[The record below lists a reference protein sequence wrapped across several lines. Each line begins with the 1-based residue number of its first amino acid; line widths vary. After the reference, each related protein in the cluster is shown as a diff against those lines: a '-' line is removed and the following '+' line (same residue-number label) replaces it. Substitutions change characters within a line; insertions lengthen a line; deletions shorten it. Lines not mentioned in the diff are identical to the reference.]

1 MIRVLIVDDHAVVR
15 GGLQRLLGG
24 IADFEV
30 VGAVGDG
37 AAALVAAAHQ
47 RPDVVI
53 MDLSMP
59 VLDGIEATRRMRSA
73 SPGARVVVLTSTFDR
88 GRIAEAIE
96 AGAVGFLL
104 KDAEPAALVRRIRVA
119 AGCAEAQRAA
129 M

>member
-1 MIRVLIVDDHAVVR
+1 MIVDDHAVVR

-24 IADFEV
+24 VADFEV
-30 VGAVGDG
+30 VAAVGDG
-37 AAALVAAAHQ
+37 AAALVAAERH

-59 VLDGIEATRRMRSA
+59 VLDGVEATRRLRTVT
-73 SPGARVVVLTSTFDR
+73 PEARVVVLTSTFDR

-104 KDAEPAALVRRIRVA
+104 KDAEPDALVRRIRIA
-119 AGCAEAQRAA
+119 AGCADRQCTGT
-129 M
+129 

>member
-1 MIRVLIVDDHAVVR
+1 VIRVLIVDDHAVVR

-24 IADFEV
+24 VADFEV

-37 AAALVAAAHQ
+37 AAALVAAEHH

-59 VLDGIEATRRMRSA
+59 VLDGVEATRRLRSVA
-73 SPGARVVVLTSTFDR
+73 PAARVVVLTSTFDR
-88 GRIAEAIE
+88 ERIADAIE

-104 KDAEPAALVRRIRVA
+104 KDAEPDALVRRLRVA
-119 AGCAEAQRAA
+119 AGQCAA

>member
-1 MIRVLIVDDHAVVR
+1 VIRVLIVDDHAAVR

-24 IADFEV
+24 VADFEV

-37 AAALVAAAHQ
+37 AAALVAARLHS
-47 RPDVVI
+47 PDVVV

-59 VLDGIEATRRMRSA
+59 VLDGIEATRRLRSV

-88 GRIAEAIE
+88 DRIADALE

-104 KDAEPAALVRRIRVA
+104 KDAEPDALVRRIRVA
-119 AGCAEAQRAA
+119 AGGAARQRAGT
-129 M
+129 

>member
-1 MIRVLIVDDHAVVR
+1 VVRVLIVDDHAVIR
-15 GGLQRLLGG
+15 DGLRRLLGG
-24 IADFEV
+24 VSDFEV

-37 AAALVAAAHQ
+37 AAALVAAQLHC
-47 RPDVVI
+47 PDVVV

-59 VLDGIEATRRMRSA
+59 VLDGIEATRRLRTV

-88 GRIAEAIE
+88 HRIADALE

-104 KDAEPAALVRRIRVA
+104 KDAEPDALVRRLRVA
-119 AGCAEAQRAA
+119 AGQCAG